1 MATDRLDPLTSTTSV
16 MTRRRRAQSVSF
28 APVLTRDLPRTIRHA
43 ASLNGHRS
51 INLIITEAL
60 TRALDLDLD
69 LDRITPGYGSTR

>member
-1 MATDRLDPLTSTTSV
+1 MTEDQLNPSNPMTSV
-16 MTRRRRAQSVSF
+16 IAQRRAHTVSF

-51 INLIITEAL
+51 INLIITKAL
-60 TRALDLDLD
+60 TRALDLD